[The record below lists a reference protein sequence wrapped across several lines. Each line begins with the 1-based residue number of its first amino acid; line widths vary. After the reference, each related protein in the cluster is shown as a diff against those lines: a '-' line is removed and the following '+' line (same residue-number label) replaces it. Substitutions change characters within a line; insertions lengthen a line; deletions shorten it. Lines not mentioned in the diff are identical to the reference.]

1 MQRCSFVLTLLYVL
15 RKGLLILGG
24 ALALLSILGLVADRQ
39 ATILWFD
46 AMAAILAIGGAF
58 IVEDEHALGISRGA
72 APAVI
77 GLGLIAVFIVGRAS
91 HQVSWAVWLTFLLG
105 LASLVLGSALTL
117 RSHHEMQ
124 THAHA

>member
-1 MQRCSFVLTLLYVL
+1 ML
-15 RKGLLILGG
+15 RKGLLILGS
-24 ALALLSILGLVADRQ
+24 ALGLLSVLGLVADRQ

-46 AMAAILAIGGAF
+46 VMAAMLAIGGAF

-77 GLGLIAVFIVGRAS
+77 GLGLIAVFIAGRAS

-105 LASLVLGSALTL
+105 VAALILGSALTL
-117 RSHHEMQ
+117 RSHREMQ
-124 THAHA
+124 SHAHA